1 MMKMILVGQISSPHS
16 QCGSVY
22 SPTGIAPTLCA
33 CTHGYAIYHILV
45 RCGQ

>member
-1 MMKMILVGQISSPHS
+1 MKMILVGQIYSPHS

-22 SPTGIAPTLCA
+22 SPIGIAPALCA

-45 RCGQ
+45 RYER